1 MIPVLLRQR
10 ELDGSHVRR
19 VLEAMAERKRA
30 LFHAWHDVYTGRLVG
45 SLIETGHIHIQI
57 EISGA

>member
-19 VLEAMAERKRA
+19 VLEARAERKRA
-30 LFHAWHDVYTGRLVG
+30 LFHAWYDMYIGRLVS
-45 SLIETGHIHIQI
+45 SLIETQHIQI